1 MSGCAVIG
9 KWSTFG
15 LSPITAQW
23 CVLVF
28 TYCRTDLVADLGL
41 LFIVQWPLEFNNK
54 EKRLRHRSM
63 TTQCARRRTA
73 PFISKLKEDS
83 IAWLV
88 ARWLHL
94 NDEAKIERITFCFWR
109 QNFSNSFWTFVWL
122 CTNVF
127 SINSNPKVRT

>member
-54 EKRLRHRSM
+54 EIRLYAIDQWQHSALEGE
-63 TTQCARRRTA
+63 Q
-73 PFISKLKEDS
+73 
-83 IAWLV
+83 
-88 ARWLHL
+88 LHL
-94 NDEAKIERITFCFWR
+94 SAN
-109 QNFSNSFWTFVWL
+109 
-122 CTNVF
+122 
-127 SINSNPKVRT
+127 